1 MPLPTQT
8 GSGITISGGE
18 ILANV
23 VEKVQEFIEDFI
35 TDTLSGMAQSCL
47 VRAGNTITDVVD
59 VMGDSITKTPQTWNS
74 DLFTKL
80 KAISDTAIMPI
91 AIAIMSIII
100 CYDLIT
106 ACIDRNNMKD
116 FDLGIYLRF
125 GIKGWVAIY
134 FMNNVFTICSA
145 FFEIGA
151 SIAKTALEKLFDETA
166 MDMSTLES
174 ESFKNILS
182 GLSIGDLGLACI
194 LSLLVYIISIAVMV
208 IVMVVTAGR
217 MIEVLIY
224 FSAAPIPF
232 ATMTNKEWSN
242 VGFSFLKNIFALA
255 LQAFFIVVVLA
266 IYVILFTTN
275 VTGIDKIT
283 GLKSLSAVLLQ
294 WICYSVVCCFML
306 LKTSSI
312 SKSICG
318 AH

>member
-1 MPLPTQT
+1 M
-8 GSGITISGGE
+8 
-18 ILANV
+18 ANV

-35 TDTLSGMAQSCL
+35 TDLLSGMAQSSL

-59 VMGDSITKTPQTWNS
+59 VMSDSVTQTPQTWNAE
-74 DLFTKL
+74 LFNKL
-80 KAISDTAIMPI
+80 KAISDSAIMPI
-91 AIAIMSIII
+91 AIAIMTIII

-106 ACIDRNNMKD
+106 ACIDKNNMKD
-116 FDLGIYLRF
+116 FDLGIFLQF

-134 FMNNVFTICSA
+134 FMNNVFTICGA
-145 FFEIGA
+145 LFEVGS
-151 SIAKTALEKLFDETA
+151 SIAKTALDTLFDETA
-166 MDMSTLES
+166 VDMAVLGTAE
-174 ESFKNILS
+174 FKSVLS
-182 GLSIGDLGLACI
+182 SLSIGDLGLACI

-208 IVMVVTAGR
+208 IVLIVTAGR

-242 VGFSFLKNIFALA
+242 VGFSFLKNILALA

-266 IYVILFTTN
+266 IYVILFTTK
-275 VTGIDKIT
+275 VTGLSEVH
-283 GLKSLSAVLLQ
+283 GLESLSSVLLQ

-306 LKTSSI
+306 LKTGSI

>member
-1 MPLPTQT
+1 M
-8 GSGITISGGE
+8 
-18 ILANV
+18 ANV
-23 VEKVQEFIEDFI
+23 IEKAQEAIEDFI
-35 TDTLSGMAQSCL
+35 TNQLSEMTQSSL
-47 VRAGNTITDVVD
+47 VRAGDTITGVVD
-59 VMGDSITKTPQTWNS
+59 AMSDSITKTPQTWNN
-74 DLFTKL
+74 DLFVKL
-80 KAISDTAIMPI
+80 KAISDSAIMPI
-91 AIAIMSIII
+91 AIAIMTIII

-116 FDLGIYLRF
+116 FDTGIFFRF
-125 GIKGWVAIY
+125 AIKGWVAIY
-134 FMNNVFTICSA
+134 FINNVFTICGA
-145 FFEIGA
+145 LFEVGA
-151 SIAKTALEKLFDETA
+151 SVAKIALDKLFDETVI
-166 MDMSTLES
+166 DMATLGSHE
-174 ESFKNILS
+174 FKMVLKS
-182 GLSIGDLGLACI
+182 LSIGDLGLACV

-242 VGFSFLKNIFALA
+242 VGFSFLKNILALA

-275 VTGIDKIT
+275 VTGIEEIE
-283 GLKSLSAVLLQ
+283 GLKSLSGVLLQ

-306 LKTSSI
+306 LKTGSI

>member
-1 MPLPTQT
+1 M
-8 GSGITISGGE
+8 
-18 ILANV
+18 ANV
-23 VEKVQEFIEDFI
+23 VEKVQEFVEDFI
-35 TDTLSGMAQSCL
+35 TDLLSGMAQSSL
-47 VRAGNTITDVVD
+47 IRAGNTITDVVD
-59 VMGDSITKTPQTWNS
+59 VMSDSVTQTPQTWNAE
-74 DLFTKL
+74 LFNKL
-80 KAISDTAIMPI
+80 KAISDSAIMPI
-91 AIAIMSIII
+91 AIAIMTMII

-106 ACIDRNNMKD
+106 ACIDKNNMKD
-116 FDLGIYLRF
+116 FDLGIFFQF

-134 FMNNVFTICSA
+134 FMNNVFTICGA
-145 FFEIGA
+145 LFEVGA
-151 SIAKTALEKLFDETA
+151 SIAQTALDKLFDETA
-166 MDMSTLES
+166 IDMAALETS
-174 ESFKNILS
+174 EFKLVLS
-182 GLSIGDLGLACI
+182 SLSIGDLGLACI

-208 IVMVVTAGR
+208 IVLIVTAGR

-242 VGFSFLKNIFALA
+242 VGFSFLKNILALA

-275 VTGIDKIT
+275 VTGIAEVH
-283 GLKSLSAVLLQ
+283 GLKSLSSVLLQ

-306 LKTSSI
+306 LKTGSI

>member
-1 MPLPTQT
+1 M
-8 GSGITISGGE
+8 
-18 ILANV
+18 ANV

-35 TDTLSGMAQSCL
+35 TDTLSDAAQSSL
-47 VRAGNTITDVVD
+47 VRAGNTITGIVD
-59 VMGDSITKTPQTWNS
+59 VMSDSITKTPQTWNNE
-74 DLFTKL
+74 LFTKM
-80 KAISDTAIMPI
+80 KAISDSAIMPI

-106 ACIDRNNMKD
+106 AVMDKNNFKD
-116 FDLGIYLRF
+116 FDLGIFLRF

-134 FMNNVFTICSA
+134 FMNNVFTICGA
-145 FFEIGA
+145 FFEIGS
-151 SIAKTALEKLFDETA
+151 SIAKTALDTLFDTTA
-166 MDMSTLES
+166 MDLTALES
-174 ESFKNILS
+174 PAFKLTLKS
-182 GLSIGDLGLACI
+182 LSIGDLGLACI

-232 ATMTNKEWSN
+232 ATMTNREWSN
-242 VGFSFLKNIFALA
+242 VGFSFLKNILALA

-266 IYVILFTTN
+266 IYVILFTTK
-275 VTGIDKIT
+275 VTGIDSIT
-283 GLKSLSAVLLQ
+283 GLKSLSGVLLQ

-306 LKTSSI
+306 LKTGSI

-318 AH
+318 TH

>member
-1 MPLPTQT
+1 M
-8 GSGITISGGE
+8 
-18 ILANV
+18 ANV
-23 VEKVQEFIEDFI
+23 IEKAQEAIENFI
-35 TDTLSGMAQSCL
+35 TNQLSEMTQSSL
-47 VRAGNTITDVVD
+47 VRAGDTITGVVD
-59 VMGDSITKTPQTWNS
+59 AMSDSITKTPQTWNN
-74 DLFTKL
+74 DLFVKL
-80 KAISDTAIMPI
+80 KAISDSAIMPI
-91 AIAIMSIII
+91 AIAIMTIII

-116 FDLGIYLRF
+116 FDTGIFFRF
-125 GIKGWVAIY
+125 AIKGWVAIY
-134 FMNNVFTICSA
+134 FINNVFTICGA
-145 FFEIGA
+145 LFEVGA
-151 SIAKTALEKLFDETA
+151 SVAKIALDKLFDETVI
-166 MDMSTLES
+166 DMATLGSHE
-174 ESFKNILS
+174 FKMVLKS
-182 GLSIGDLGLACI
+182 LSIGDLGLACV

-242 VGFSFLKNIFALA
+242 VGFSFLKNILALA

-275 VTGIDKIT
+275 VTGIEEIE
-283 GLKSLSAVLLQ
+283 GLKSLSGVLLQ

-306 LKTSSI
+306 LKTGSI